1 MIFISSRKN
10 FWEPIAFSTK
20 EAIRNI
26 DLNNA
31 SDQGTEMSEAD
42 FTTAITG
49 KKLLLLIHGYN
60 NKESAIRSSYNKIEN
75 MMTTHGLLGP
85 GATYDMIIGYAW
97 PGGDL
102 ALSYAFAKKRAEKA
116 APRVQKMLLS
126 IASNASALDIN
137 THSLGA
143 RVALQALKGVPGTH
157 IRGLYLLAPAVDDE
171 SIENGEKFY
180 SSTQACQKAY
190 VFHSKFDPVLQKWFV
205 LGDFDRALGANGP
218 EDPASIINHSANVKI
233 VNCKNHVKSHSGY
246 KDEPRVYQYLLNE
259 FTGTPVAQFY
269 TLPL

>member
-1 MIFISSRKN
+1 MIIISSRKS
-10 FWEPIAFSTK
+10 FWEPTAFSNK

-26 DLNNA
+26 NLSNA
-31 SDQGTEMSEAD
+31 SDQGTEMSAAD
-42 FTTAITG
+42 LTTAITG

-60 NKESAIRSSYNKIEN
+60 NKESAIRSSYNKIET

-85 GATYDMIIGYAW
+85 GTPYDMIVGYAW

-116 APRVQKMLLS
+116 APRVQTMLLS
-126 IASNASALDIN
+126 IASNASALDVN

-143 RVALQALKGVPGTH
+143 RVALQALKGVPGKP

-180 SSTQACQKAY
+180 SSTQACQKDY
-190 VFHSKFDPVLQKWFV
+190 VFHSKFDPVLRDWFV
-205 LGDFDRALGANGP
+205 LGDFDQALGANGP

-233 VNCKNHVKSHSGY
+233 VNCKNVIKSHSGY
-246 KDEPRVYQYLLNE
+246 KDEPKVYQYLLNE